1 MRILE
6 SWIVVLNQ
14 WHHGSLTRGRSIRE
28 LYYAHW
34 RAQLNAML
42 RAAAK
47 EDGTQ
52 TRIDLIPA
60 QKSRFAQTAALVE
73 FVPVR
78 HQRPLP
84 MAHTRTTA
92 SRPIG

>member
-52 TRIDLIPA
+52 SRIDLIPA
-60 QKSRFAQTAALVE
+60 QKDGCTRRVRPGSTSKATADG
-73 FVPVR
+73 
-78 HQRPLP
+78 
-84 MAHTRTTA
+84 AHAHNSKPPDWLMTA
-92 SRPIG
+92 